1 MGSSIGNFFTNL
13 WSNISSFFAGIPEF
27 FSNFWT
33 NLRDF
38 IVGIFVPEDGW
49 FESQYDELQTSLINK
64 IDITEYVKAFNNL
77 QEINEGDIA
86 GLDVNF
92 RDYKIGDTN
101 NFIATPK
108 KWIDF
113 DFVLKYKNTW
123 FVWCRAVT
131 WIFFIIYNINQFL
144 KVLWGRSAS
153 DGSSVAQ
160 HFNSS
165 SNNINIG

>member
-1 MGSSIGNFFTNL
+1 MKSSL
-13 WSNISSFFAGIPEF
+13 
-27 FSNFWT
+27 
-33 NLRDF
+33 
-38 IVGIFVPEDGW
+38 
-49 FESQYDELQTSLINK
+49 TSK

-77 QEINEGDIA
+77 QEINDGDIA

-101 NFIATPK
+101 NYIATPK

-144 KVLWGRSAS
+144 KVLWGRTAS
-153 DGSSVAQ
+153 DGSSAYKQ
-160 HFNSS
+160 LNNSHS
-165 SNNINIG
+165 DG